1 MDFMQ
6 DETQKTVRQTVWPW
20 DAPAPAPIDINGR
33 LRRKALIQALVMA
46 FVATV
51 VYFATS
57 LRSLPVVLSVL
68 AMVNVVLGLVAPPAF
83 AVLDRGLQRFGLLCG
98 QGVTWLLLAPFF
110 YLFFVPARLW
120 MALRGRDPLNR
131 TFPDTHPTYWIPRRP
146 VTNPDDYRKQF

>member
-1 MDFMQ
+1 MDVMQ

-20 DAPAPAPIDINGR
+20 DAPAPRPVDAHAA

-46 FVATV
+46 TVAAV
-51 VYFATS
+51 VFFTTT

-68 AMVNVVLGLVAPPAF
+68 SLVNVVLGLVAPPAF
-83 AVLDRGLQRFGLLCG
+83 ALIDRGLLRFGTLCG
-98 QGVTWLLLAPFF
+98 QGATWLLLAPFF

-131 TFPDTHPTYWIPRRP
+131 TFPDTHPTYWLPRRP
-146 VTNPDDYRKQF
+146 VTNPDEYRKQF